1 MKVNPNA
8 VTCFFVRR
16 GKFCHRHRRHRG
28 EDHVKMEVEI
38 MFCMSTKQ
46 GTPRIPSNHQKLGEK
61 HRTIFPSEASEGIT
75 SIKTFILNFWPQ
87 EM

>member
-38 MFCMSTKQ
+38 MFCMSTNQ
-46 GTPRIPSNHQKLGEK
+46 GTPRIPSN